1 MYCTPRT
8 RCGNG
13 QGHFWPHWEDGTCS
27 TQRLLDNLLEFCPI
41 FVCNFMQKHLQLYS
55 TQCGSPHQTLDHMT
69 FLLGFD
75 NGAVKT
81 FTFSVWFVCR
91 WWLITTNEDK
101 STDVNMTNGIF
112 IWFVTGCAGRC
123 WLIYKSIIW
132 IYILIITALIFF
144 SYFLSVQILIGG
156 EGQEIRQSVDTLVH
170 TAALNVTTYLPIK
183 HLAPAV
189 SLF

>member
-13 QGHFWPHWEDGTCS
+13 QGHFWPHCEDGTCS

-55 TQCGSPHQTLDHMT
+55 TQCGAPHQTLDHMT

-81 FTFSVWFVCR
+81 FTFSV
-91 WWLITTNEDK
+91 
-101 STDVNMTNGIF
+101 
-112 IWFVTGCAGRC
+112 
-123 WLIYKSIIW
+123 
-132 IYILIITALIFF
+132 
-144 SYFLSVQILIGG
+144 
-156 EGQEIRQSVDTLVH
+156 
-170 TAALNVTTYLPIK
+170 
-183 HLAPAV
+183 
-189 SLF
+189 